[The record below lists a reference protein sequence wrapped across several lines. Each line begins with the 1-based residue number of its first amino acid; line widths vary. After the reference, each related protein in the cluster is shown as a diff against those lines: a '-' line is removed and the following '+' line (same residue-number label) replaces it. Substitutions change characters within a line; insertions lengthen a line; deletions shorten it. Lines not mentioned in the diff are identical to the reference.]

1 MLVVDA
7 GPLVAVA
14 LSRDRNH
21 ARCVELLR
29 TAGRPLIVPTLVVT
43 EVAYFLGERL
53 GQHAERSFVGA
64 LRDGELV
71 VEPVDPA
78 DWTRIHELLDE
89 YADLGLGVVDA
100 SILALM
106 ERLELAELATLDRRH
121 FGVLRP
127 AHRDSLILLPT

>member
-29 TAGRPLIVPTLVVT
+29 TARRPLIVPTLVVT

>member
-1 MLVVDA
+1 MLVVDS
-7 GPLVAVA
+7 GPLVAAA

-21 ARCVELLR
+21 TRCVELLMS
-29 TAGRPLIVPTLVVT
+29 AERPLIVPTLVVT

-64 LRDGELV
+64 LRDGELE
-71 VEPVDPA
+71 VEPIAPG
-78 DWTRIHELLDE
+78 DWDRIYELLDE
-89 YADLGLGVVDA
+89 YDGLGLGVVDA

-106 ERLELAELATLDRRH
+106 ERLDLAVLATLDHRH

-127 AHRDSLILLPT
+127 AHRDALILLPN